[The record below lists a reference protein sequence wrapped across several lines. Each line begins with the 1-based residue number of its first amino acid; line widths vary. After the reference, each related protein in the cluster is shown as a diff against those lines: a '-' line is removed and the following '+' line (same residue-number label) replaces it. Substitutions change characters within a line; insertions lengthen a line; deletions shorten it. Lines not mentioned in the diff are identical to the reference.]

1 MNSKENLDA
10 CRDCFTPEE
19 RALVPEISFLAG
31 KLIGRKGN
39 AYVDATRTR
48 SGATINTIFFDNG
61 GTMKI
66 TIKYKPNPQNGIK
79 STENE
84 L

>member
-1 MNSKENLDA
+1 MNSKEKLDT

-66 TIKYKPNPQNGIK
+66 TIKYKPNP
-79 STENE
+79 
-84 L
+84 